1 MHNRDQRGVRES
13 HTLPATLARSCAA
26 SEDFAGWAVTTSPLR
41 SAQETVGTVHRAGL
55 CLGAFCLV
63 LIAGCKV
70 GPNFHP
76 PQTPVPP
83 AWVGPVAPE
92 PAPEQD
98 LARWWTLFND
108 PTLTSLIERAVIS
121 NLDVQVAEARIR
133 QARASRGIAAGGLG
147 PTINAAGS
155 FRRSQAPGVA
165 GTAGPISNQYQAG
178 FDAAWELDFFGGVRR
193 NVEAAQADLQAAIE
207 ARRDTL
213 VTLTSEV
220 ALNYIDLRAFQEQ
233 IAIAR
238 RNLTAQQ
245 HTADLT
251 RQLSTGGFV
260 SRLDVENANAQ
271 VATTAAQIPVLETSA
286 QQTIY
291 NLSILLGLEPGALL
305 QELTPVSG
313 IPAGPPAVPVGVPAE
328 LLRRR
333 PDIRQAEAQIHA
345 ATARIGVAVADLF
358 PSISLSASAGT
369 QGNKFSSLTDWANR
383 FWSLGPSATWTL
395 FSTGRVRSNIEL
407 QRAFEEESLIVYR
420 QTILAALQEVE
431 NALIASAKEQ
441 EHRQALVDAVAANRS
456 AVELATELYTAGQ
469 TDFLNVLDAQRSLYS
484 SEDALAQS
492 IRTISTDLVAL
503 YKALGGG
510 WQEGNG

>member
-1 MHNRDQRGVRES
+1 
-13 HTLPATLARSCAA
+13 
-26 SEDFAGWAVTTSPLR
+26 
-41 SAQETVGTVHRAGL
+41 VGTAHPARL
-55 CLGAFCLV
+55 CIYAFCLI
-63 LIAGCKV
+63 LIAGCKG
-70 GPNFHP
+70 GPNFQP
-76 PQTPVPP
+76 PQTPVPA
-83 AWVGPVAPE
+83 AWVGPVPPE
-92 PAPEQD
+92 PAPPEQD
-98 LARWWTLFND
+98 LARWWALFSD
-108 PTLTSLIERAVIS
+108 PTLTSLIKRAVVS

-147 PTINAAGS
+147 PTLNATGS
-155 FRRSQAPGVA
+155 FRRSQGPGPA
-165 GTAGPISNQYQAG
+165 GTAGPIVNQYQAG

-233 IAIAR
+233 IAIAQ
-238 RNLTAQQ
+238 RNLKAQQ

-251 RQLSTGGFV
+251 RQRLTGGFA

-305 QELTPVSG
+305 QELTPVSQ

-333 PDIRQAEAQIHA
+333 PDIRLAEAQIHA

-358 PSISLSASAGT
+358 PRISLSATADT
-369 QGNKFSSLTDWANR
+369 QGDKFSSLTDWANR
-383 FWSLGPSATWTL
+383 FWTLGPSANWTL

-407 QRAFEEESLIVYR
+407 QRALEAESMITYR
-420 QTILAALQEVE
+420 KTVLAALQEVE

-469 TDFLNVLDAQRSLYS
+469 TDFLNVLQAQRSLYT

-492 IRTISTDLVAL
+492 IRTISTDIVAL

-510 WQEGNG
+510 WQRDNG